1 MDPSIR
7 DLKKTTFHGR
17 RLTRRE
23 IAGIQKTVG
32 MFPALSRRELAL
44 TVCEHLNWRTPSGGD
59 RLAACLRTLEHL
71 ELEGVLTLPSK
82 RDTASGPPR
91 PIRHTAA
98 SDPQPEIA
106 CRLSDLEPLSLAA
119 ADGRAERSEWNEL
132 VDRHHPLG
140 CPRPFGPSLRWF
152 ILDRDGAAAR
162 LPAVRGGG
170 PGAAGAGRMDRLGRA
185 PARAVAAPGAWEL
198 AVPDPPVGA
207 GGEPGLA
214 GPGDGG
220 GAPAGGVE
228 GTPRL
233 PTGAGGDL
241 RRPHAPRRRLLPRGQ
256 LDPRRRDRRP
266 QVGEAPEAGEGDL
279 RQAPRRGGSATRSGG
294 VRGLRPH
301 RRRRRPRRTGR
312 PRRTATTRW
321 SGRWLRIIDAATALA
336 DAHDGLWRR
345 RRRVLGTLL
354 VMLFVFRLVLSR
366 GQKGY
371 ATVLAELWEQ
381 CRRRGVALPQAR
393 PVAASSICK
402 ARARVDEGLFPRP
415 APRDPAARRRRR
427 ALARAPAAGG
437 GRQQDAPPAPA
448 GRRRVQAPRQRPLPP
463 GAGLLPVPAR
473 LQGAGRLLPRPPTP
487 ASGPPRCA
495 TSNTCRRAT

>member
-152 ILDRDGAAAR
+152 ILDRDGRRLGCLLFEAAAR
-162 LPAVRGGG
+162 ELPARDEWIGWDARQRERWLHLALGNSRFLILPWVRVANLASRALGMAVERLPGEWRERHG
-170 PGAAGAGRMDRLGRA
+170 YRPVLVETFVDPTRHDGACYRAANWTRVGETAGRKSGKRRKPAKEIYAKPLDEGFRDALRGRPRAPPTPEAPAADGAAPPGASAGSAHTG
-185 PARAVAAPGAWEL
+185 
-198 AVPDPPVGA
+198 GA
-207 GGEPGLA
+207 GGG
-214 GPGDGG
+214 
-220 GAPAGGVE
+220 
-228 GTPRL
+228 
-233 PTGAGGDL
+233 
-241 RRPHAPRRRLLPRGQ
+241 
-256 LDPRRRDRRP
+256 
-266 QVGEAPEAGEGDL
+266 
-279 RQAPRRGGSATRSGG
+279 
-294 VRGLRPH
+294 
-301 RRRRRPRRTGR
+301 
-312 PRRTATTRW
+312 
-321 SGRWLRIIDAATALA
+321 
-336 DAHDGLWRR
+336 
-345 RRRVLGTLL
+345 
-354 VMLFVFRLVLSR
+354 
-366 GQKGY
+366 
-371 ATVLAELWEQ
+371 
-381 CRRRGVALPQAR
+381 
-393 PVAASSICK
+393 ASS
-402 ARARVDEGLFPRP
+402 
-415 APRDPAARRRRR
+415 AP
-427 ALARAPAAGG
+427 
-437 GRQQDAPPAPA
+437 
-448 GRRRVQAPRQRPLPP
+448 
-463 GAGLLPVPAR
+463 
-473 LQGAGRLLPRPPTP
+473 
-487 ASGPPRCA
+487 CW
-495 TSNTCRRAT
+495 